1 MRRFGVICLVSTF
14 FALMHDSAGLPA
26 RAALPGLPD
35 EDSRAGHDSPAGEGS
50 DLRGVVEAK
59 LELLT
64 DPPDD
69 SESVRSVIAL
79 DEEIHHLL
87 EKLAPKDRPQDGSSK
102 PLLLLAEADLPEA
115 TEYLRAVFETSS
127 ERRADAAQALALA
140 VRLKPVESEDWQFLV
155 RSLAVVE
162 GPQAVD
168 VMTTLLR
175 FPQRATRGHWI
186 RQVILTGLQLS
197 DTDREVALKL
207 LRHWSGQPRGSKN
220 SPGWSL
226 PEYQQWFA
234 NEYPNEPAAELPT
247 EVAGRKWKEAS
258 VFRMIQ
264 SQVWTPDME
273 ATAIE
278 AFQKANC
285 HQCHKRSELGNH
297 FGPDL
302 TTLGWRRSRKEIV
315 RSLIFPS
322 HELNEEYPAVVV
334 LLADGRQLAGLM
346 AAAGSDRMLIIGS
359 DLKRTEFAKSDV
371 EEIRQQ
377 SISNMPDGGL
387 EVLDERQIIA
397 LVHWLGSTSGVPRP
411 HIE

>member
-1 MRRFGVICLVSTF
+1 MQRFGVICLVSAF
-14 FALMHDSAGLPA
+14 FAQIHGVADLPA
-26 RAALPGLPD
+26 LSALPG
-35 EDSRAGHDSPAGEGS
+35 RAGRDTPARQDS
-50 DLRGVVEAK
+50 DLRAEIEAK

-64 DPPDD
+64 DPPDS
-69 SESVRSVIAL
+69 SEGVRAVIAL
-79 DEEIHHLL
+79 DEELHSLM
-87 EKLAPKDRPQDGSSK
+87 EKLPAKDRPQNGSSR
-102 PLLLLAEADLPEA
+102 PLLLLAEANLPEA

-127 ERRADAAQALALA
+127 ERRADAAHALALA
-140 VRLKPVESEDWQFLV
+140 VRSRPVESEDWQFLV
-155 RSLAVVE
+155 RSLSVVE
-162 GPQAVD
+162 GSQAVE

-186 RQVILTGLQLS
+186 RQVIMTGLQLS

-220 SPGWSL
+220 SAGWSL

-234 NEYPNEPAAELPT
+234 IEYPNEPAAELPK
-247 EVAGRKWKEAS
+247 EVAARKWNQAA
-258 VFRMIQ
+258 VIRMTQ
-264 SQVWTPDME
+264 SQVWAPDME

-285 HQCHKRSELGNH
+285 HQCHKRGELGNH

-334 LLADGRQLAGLM
+334 QLADGRQVAGLM
-346 AAAGSDRMLIIGS
+346 AAAGTDRMLVIGS

-387 EVLDERQIIA
+387 EVLDERQITA

-411 HIE
+411 HID